1 MDIKEDHYDPI
12 KAFING
18 EQARVY
24 RNISETVNRNTAN
37 ISFVDGD
44 EFSKLKEFMTN
55 PKPYLGTALQQA
67 EELRKKLQTKVLEMI
82 EGERNKAHNA
92 YTKELEMLK
101 EHDELKSLNSSSFD
115 NVLKPINQKIADIKE
130 QRYIGNLRS
139 DLALLPSLVETA
151 LNSAVALNAKAN
163 EVYETVKNEQTA
175 QDINSEPVVAIKYV
189 NKHNVHVPFDKSEL
203 STKEDVLQYVES
215 LQKVFLKQIEEN
227 KKIRL

>member
-1 MDIKEDHYDPI
+1 
-12 KAFING
+12 
-18 EQARVY
+18 
-24 RNISETVNRNTAN
+24 
-37 ISFVDGD
+37 
-44 EFSKLKEFMTN
+44 
-55 PKPYLGTALQQA
+55 
-67 EELRKKLQTKVLEMI
+67 MI